1 MTPATGRT
9 AGRLGTV
16 SLWRRVTI
24 AVTTMFAAVL
34 ILMIVVVNTAFSVI
48 VNRSVTAVLN
58 EQTQFAKELATK
70 STSPAD
76 MVDRLQT
83 RSVRVRLVLTDGRV
97 LGGLDHR
104 PRAERTIRSRTF
116 RLSAPSAA
124 LNGAEVTLAVD
135 GQLIFGVRARVLR
148 VLIIVAVVAAVLTAV
163 ILPLVV
169 RYALAPLDDMTRLAR
184 GVARGRRGERLWPE
198 AANTEL
204 GRTATAFDDMLD
216 SLEGAERRALASE
229 ESMRRF
235 VADAAH
241 ELRTPLAGIAAAAE
255 AVLQEPG
262 EGDPEAR
269 QRLLVALG
277 REAHHAGRLV
287 DDLLDLA
294 RIDTGLPLRRE
305 SVDIRQVLIAQV
317 DRARLL
323 FPQLHFDADGQS
335 VTVAADPARIG
346 QVLANLLNNA
356 CDVTPAGGTIRTAVT
371 RSPRAVVVTVHDG
384 GPGLA
389 AEDRERIFD
398 RLVRLNASRDRQGSG
413 AGLGLTIAR
422 GIARAHGGDVTCEP
436 PPPGTSGAVFVLRLP
451 DRS

>member
-1 MTPATGRT
+1 MTPGTAT
-9 AGRLGTV
+9 RLGTV

-24 AVTTMFAAVL
+24 AVTTMFVAVL
-34 ILMIVVVNTAFSVI
+34 ILMIVVVNSAFSII

-58 EQTQFAKELATK
+58 EQTQFARELATK
-70 STSPAD
+70 NTPPAD
-76 MVDRLQT
+76 LVDRLQT
-83 RSVRVRLVLTDGRV
+83 RSVRVRLVLTDGRT
-97 LGGLDHR
+97 LGGLEHR
-104 PRAERTIRSRTF
+104 PRLERTIRSRTF
-116 RLSAPSAA
+116 RLSSPSAA
-124 LNGAEVTLAVD
+124 LNGAELTLAVD

-148 VLIIVAVVAAVLTAV
+148 VVIIVAVVAAMLMAV
-163 ILPLVV
+163 IVPLVV
-169 RYALAPLDDMTRLAR
+169 KYALAPLDDMTRLAR
-184 GVARGRRGERLWPE
+184 SVARGRRGERLWPE
-198 AANTEL
+198 AADTEL

-255 AVLQEPG
+255 AVLQHPG
-262 EGDPEAR
+262 DGDPEAR

-294 RIDTGLPLRRE
+294 RIDTGLPLHRE
-305 SVDIRQVLIAQV
+305 AVDIRQILVVQV

-323 FPQLHFDADGQS
+323 FPQLHFDVAGPS
-335 VTVAADPARIG
+335 ATVTVDPARIG

-356 CDVTPAGGTIRTAVT
+356 CEVTPTGGTIRTAVT
-371 RSPRAVVVTVHDG
+371 RSERSVVVTVHDG

-436 PPPGTSGAVFVLRLP
+436 PPPGTGGAVFVLRLP
-451 DRS
+451 DGG